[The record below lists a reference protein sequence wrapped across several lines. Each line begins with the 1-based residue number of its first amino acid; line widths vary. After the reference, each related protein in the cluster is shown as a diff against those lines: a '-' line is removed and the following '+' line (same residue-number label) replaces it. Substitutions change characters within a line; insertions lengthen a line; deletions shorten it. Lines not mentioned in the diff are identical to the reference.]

1 MTYPTCN
8 WSWAHHCRMRH
19 RACKAYRE
27 QAAWRQFQL
36 TNTSRGPFG
45 NQTWLAWRLNQV
57 FLVSKNHGT
66 FMNMFYLKEKITP
79 AFRILCKW
87 CRPSVSSKARVRLLE
102 ANSLNLEI
110 ILYGWYGAFN
120 PQRRPPSRSSPS
132 IYIYIPSCP
141 YIAYKHNAMRYHE
154 NSNIPH

>member
-1 MTYPTCN
+1 
-8 WSWAHHCRMRH
+8 
-19 RACKAYRE
+19 
-27 QAAWRQFQL
+27 
-36 TNTSRGPFG
+36 
-45 NQTWLAWRLNQV
+45 LNQV

-66 FMNMFYLKEKITP
+66 FMNMFYLKEKKRP

-87 CRPSVSSKARVRLLE
+87 CRPSVSSKAGVRLLE

-120 PQRRPPSRSSPS
+120 PQRRPPSLSSPS
-132 IYIYIPSCP
+132 IYIYNIYIYIPWCP
-141 YIAYKHNAMRYHE
+141 YITYKQNAMRYHE